1 MDHLKMPATIR
12 LTNAEQEAI
21 RQKCIEIN
29 KLLVKRGMSPMRDS
43 ELVHKIL
50 DKSVPYVQINAS
62 GDVVIETE

>member
-1 MDHLKMPATIR
+1 
-12 LTNAEQEAI
+12 
-21 RQKCIEIN
+21 
-29 KLLVKRGMSPMRDS
+29 MRDS